1 MFYPRSRVYRALV
14 VLGAGF
20 ALIFTLRYPHPPLEW
35 QVVGIFAL
43 LSLGVKRAG
52 FRVAAEVTHSLVN
65 VVDVA
70 ALLLLGPIGGAIVAV
85 VSTILHVQIS
95 FYRRG
100 SRSWNEMIDL
110 PLFDGAVKVLTALAA
125 GYAFLTLGG
134 ILRPTQFLIS
144 QLLPLTALYATW
156 FGIDHLFWVILVWIA
171 EGRNSAVAF
180 LQRIGRASL
189 MIELAPLPMAL
200 PLAVTWELF
209 DPALRFVTLLAVFVV
224 AVLVRA
230 FTNAVARS
238 ESRVKAVNILNKF
251 GQLLAQGQP
260 DEERVVDLLYQYA
273 ARILPDATYELIL
286 LNRDGSAKPML
297 LNPGQES
304 IALPLLEFIIPLFKE
319 RSNARLLGDLS
330 RYSLAVEAQRS
341 PNERPSSGGAV
352 LMPLLSGDTLLG
364 LFVAKSNRPYGL
376 TTDDGR
382 SLSILATQ
390 ATIALQNTR
399 HFRQEARRVR
409 QLATIAEVSRMVAS
423 VIKLD
428 DLLWQVADLIQDNF
442 GYYHVQIY
450 LVDYEVNEVIYRA
463 GSGSAGRGK
472 FAQNPPRLKLGAEG
486 IIGWVAGKGLPLIVP
501 DVTQESRYIHR
512 AERLLPDV
520 RSEMAVP
527 LKIEERVL
535 GVLDVQSDQ
544 VGDMDDE
551 DQFTL
556 TTLADQLAI
565 AIEEAQ
571 LYVAQRETAW
581 VTTGLLQVAEALNP
595 LYDLRAIMER
605 VVRVTP
611 PLVGVEASLLY
622 LWHAKTNQFV
632 YGASFGLPPELAVT
646 LRRLPFAVQQVPLLM
661 DLRDKSRL
669 IFVQKEAH
677 QEPRL
682 GKLGKLMER
691 RGMVLARMESQGD
704 FVGALVVLTGN
715 APTRLSER
723 RQTLLTGIA
732 QQVAVAIQAA
742 QLYVEQEES
751 AEITRD
757 LLGVAEKIA
766 GRTDLHEILE
776 QITRLT
782 VTLAGVRHCAIYRW
796 KESTEQFLPGAATG
810 FAPEVE
816 EAWKQSALA
825 AAEIPALA
833 VLYDA
838 SEPVPLAGKGKRGA
852 PVSLCELFE
861 AEHLLGVPLRAR
873 DSFLGMMVVDIDTT
887 METIPNRLRA
897 ILMGLARQLSVALEN
912 QTLYEDALENERRTQ
927 ELTLARQVQSAL
939 IPERAPQVTDFDIA
953 GYWRPARE
961 VGGDF
966 YDFVWISED
975 RVAFSIADVADKG
988 MAAALFMVLT
998 RTALRESLWSEED
1011 AGRAMTRT
1019 NALITN
1025 DARGGMFLT
1034 TFLAILSPRE
1044 GVLQASNAGHL
1055 PPLLYDAKTDT
1066 IASLVRRHMP
1076 MGILSD
1082 VTYHSFRIF
1091 MEPGDFIVLFTD
1103 GLPDSTNPAG
1113 ELLGMRRVSEL
1124 VYENRHL
1131 DSQSLIE
1138 VLRDAATLHAN
1149 GEAMVDDL
1157 TMVVVRRNVPT
1168 FTSETDN

>member
-1 MFYPRSRVYRALV
+1 MFYPRSRVYRVLV
-14 VLGAGF
+14 LLGAIF
-20 ALIFTLRYPHPPLEW
+20 ALLFTLRYPHPPLEW

-85 VSTILHVQIS
+85 LSTILHVQIS

-100 SRSWNEMIDL
+100 SRTWNEMVDL

-125 GYAFLTLGG
+125 GYAYLNLGG
-134 ILRPTQFLIS
+134 TLRPTEFAVN
-144 QLLPLTALYATW
+144 QLLPLGILCLTW
-156 FGIDHLFWVILVWIA
+156 FVVDHFFWVVLVWIA

-189 MIELAPLPMAL
+189 LIELAPLPMAL
-200 PLAVTWELF
+200 PLAAAWQLF
-209 DPALRFVTLLAVFVV
+209 DPTLRFVTLLAVFVV

-238 ESRVKAVNILNKF
+238 ENRVKAVAVLNKF
-251 GQLLAQGQP
+251 GQQLAQGQP

-273 ARILPDATYELIL
+273 ARILPDADYELIL
-286 LNRDGSAKPML
+286 LSPDGSAKPML
-297 LNPGQES
+297 LNPSQQS
-304 IALPLLEFIIPLFKE
+304 IAMPLLEYILPLVKE
-319 RSNARLLGDLS
+319 RSNSRLLGDLS

-341 PNERPSSGGAV
+341 ANERPSSGGAV
-352 LMPLLSGDTLLG
+352 LMPLLSGETLLG
-364 LFVAKSNRPYGL
+364 LFVAKSKRPYGL

-428 DLLWQVADLIQDNF
+428 DLLWRVADLIQDNF

-450 LVDYEVNEVIYRA
+450 LVDYEAREVVYRA
-463 GSGSAGRGK
+463 GSGTAGRGK
-472 FAQNPPRLKLGAEG
+472 SSQQALRLKLGTEG
-486 IIGWVAGKGLPLIVP
+486 IIGWVAEEGTSLIVP
-501 DVTQESRYIHR
+501 DVSRESRYIHR

-520 RSEMAVP
+520 RSELAVP

-535 GVLDVQSDQ
+535 GVLDVQSDM
-544 VGDMDDE
+544 VGDLDDE

-595 LYDLRAIMER
+595 LYDLNAIMER

-611 PLVGVEASLLY
+611 PLVGVESAILY
-622 LWHAKTNQFV
+622 LWHGKAKQFLK
-632 YGASFGLPPELAVT
+632 GASFGLPPDVAAV
-646 LRRLPFAVQQVPLLM
+646 LQRLPLIGDHVPLLIE
-661 DLRDKSRL
+661 LRDKSRL
-669 IFVQKEAH
+669 IFVEREASH
-677 QEPRL
+677 DPRL
-682 GKLGKLMER
+682 GPLGKVLGG
-691 RGMVLARMESQGD
+691 RGVVLARMESQGD
-704 FVGALVVLTGN
+704 FVGALLVVTSK

-723 RQTLLTGIA
+723 RQTLLSGIA

-751 AEITRD
+751 ALITRD

-766 GRTDLHEILE
+766 GRTDLTEILE

-782 VTLAGVRHCAIYRW
+782 VSLAGVRHCVIYRW
-796 KESTEQFLPGAATG
+796 DSHAERFLPRAATG
-810 FAPEVE
+810 FSPEVE
-816 EAWKQSALA
+816 EAWKSTTLA
-825 AAEIPALA
+825 AHEVPALA

-838 SEPVPLAGKGKRGA
+838 SEPIPLAGKGKRGS
-852 PVSLCELFE
+852 PTSLCDLFG
-861 AEHLLGVPLRAR
+861 ADNLLGVPLRAR
-873 DSFLGMMVVDIDTT
+873 ESFLGMMVVDVESSLD
-887 METIPNRLRA
+887 TIPNRLRA

-927 ELTLARQVQSAL
+927 ELILARQVQSAL
-939 IPERAPQVTDFDIA
+939 IPDRPPQVAEFDIA
-953 GYWRPARE
+953 GFWRPARE

-966 YDFVWISED
+966 YDFVWINEE
-975 RVAFSIADVADKG
+975 RIAFSIADVADKG

-1019 NALITN
+1019 NALITS
-1025 DARGGMFLT
+1025 DARNGMFLT

-1044 GVLQASNAGHL
+1044 GVLQAANAGHL
-1055 PPLLYDAKTDT
+1055 PPLLYDAKTDS
-1066 IASLVRRHMP
+1066 IASLARRHMP

-1082 VTYHSFRIF
+1082 VTYNSFRIF

-1103 GLPDSTNPAG
+1103 GLPDSTAPTG
-1113 ELLGMRRVSEL
+1113 ELLGMRRVAEL
-1124 VYENRHL
+1124 VYDHRHL
-1131 DSQSLIE
+1131 DSQSLVN
-1138 VLRDAATLHAN
+1138 VLRDAALDHAN

-1157 TMVVVRRNVPT
+1157 TLLIVRRQPPT
-1168 FTSETDN
+1168 YTVETE

>member
-1 MFYPRSRVYRALV
+1 MFYPRSRVYRALI
-14 VLGAGF
+14 VLGAMLAF
-20 ALIFTLRYPHPPLEW
+20 LFTLRDPYPPLDW
-35 QVVGIFAL
+35 RVVGIFAL

-70 ALLLLGPIGGAIVAV
+70 ALLLTGPIGGAIVAV
-85 VSTILHVQIS
+85 ISTILHVQIS

-100 SRSWNEMIDL
+100 SRTWNEMVDL

-125 GYAFLTLGG
+125 GYLYLELGG
-134 ILRPTQFLIS
+134 VLRPSEFRIN
-144 QLLPLTALYATW
+144 QLLPLATLYATW
-156 FGIDHLFWVILVWIA
+156 FVIDHFFWVVLVWIA

-180 LQRIGRASL
+180 LERIGRASL
-189 MIELAPLPMAL
+189 LIELAPLPMAL
-200 PLAVTWELF
+200 PLAAAWQLF
-209 DPALRFVTLLAVFVV
+209 DPLLRFVTLLAVFLV

-238 ESRVKAVNILNKF
+238 ESRVKAVNVLNKF
-251 GQLLAQGQP
+251 GQQLAQGQP

-273 ARILPDATYELIL
+273 IRILPEADYELIL
-286 LNRDGSAKPML
+286 LNPDGTAKPML
-297 LNPGQES
+297 LNPSQES
-304 IALPLLEFIIPLFKE
+304 MALPLLDYILPLLKE

-341 PNERPSSGGAV
+341 VNERPSSGGAV

-364 LFVAKSNRPYGL
+364 LFVAKSKRPYGL

-390 ATIALQNTR
+390 ATISLQNSR

-428 DLLWQVADLIQDNF
+428 DLLWQVANLIQDNF

-450 LVDYEVNEVIYRA
+450 LVDYEANEVVYRA
-463 GSGSAGRGK
+463 GSGTAGRGK
-472 FAQNPPRLKLGAEG
+472 FAANPPRLQLGKEG
-486 IIGWVAGKGLPLIVP
+486 IIGWVAAQGMPLIVP
-501 DVTQESRYIHR
+501 DVSQESRYIHR
-512 AERLLPDV
+512 SERLLPDV
-520 RSEMAVP
+520 RSELAVP

-535 GVLDVQSDQ
+535 GVLDVQSDTL
-544 VGDMDDE
+544 GDLDDE

-595 LYDLRAIMER
+595 LYELTAIMDR

-611 PLVGVEASLLY
+611 PLIGVESAVIY
-622 LWHAKTNQFV
+622 LWQEKSRQFV
-632 YGASFGLPPELAVT
+632 KGSSFGLPVELVAG
-646 LRRLPFAVQQVPLLM
+646 LNHSPLFDHQLPLLM
-661 DLRDKSRL
+661 ELRQKSRL
-669 IFVQKEAH
+669 IFVDKAASH
-677 QEPRL
+677 EPRL
-682 GKLGKLMER
+682 GQIGKVLGS
-691 RGMVLARMESQGD
+691 RGVVLARMESQGD
-704 FVGALVVLTGN
+704 FVGVLLVATSK

-723 RQTLLTGIA
+723 RQTLLAGIA

-742 QLYVEQEES
+742 QLYVDQEES
-751 AEITRD
+751 AMITRD

-766 GRTDLHEILE
+766 GRTDLNEILE
-776 QITRLT
+776 QVTRLT
-782 VTLAGVRHCAIYRW
+782 VTLTGVKHCAVYRW
-796 KESTEQFLPGAATG
+796 DERHEQFIPRAATG
-810 FAPEVE
+810 FTPEVE
-816 EAWKQSALA
+816 EAWKSTMLPAH
-825 AAEIPALA
+825 EIPALA
-833 VLYDA
+833 VLYDS

-852 PVSLCELFE
+852 PSTLCTLFE
-861 AEHLLGVPLRAR
+861 ADHLLGVPLRAR
-873 DSFLGMMVVDIDTT
+873 ESFMGMMVIDVDSAL
-887 METIPNRLRA
+887 ETIPNRLRA
-897 ILMGLARQLSVALEN
+897 ILMGLARQLSIALEN

-927 ELTLARQVQSAL
+927 ELVLARQVQGAL
-939 IPERAPQVTDFDIA
+939 IPERSPSVPEFDIA

-966 YDFVWISED
+966 YDYVWVNDERI
-975 RVAFSIADVADKG
+975 AFSIADVADKG
-988 MAAALFMVLT
+988 MAAALFMVLA

-1019 NALITN
+1019 NALLTS

-1044 GVLQASNAGHL
+1044 GVLQAANAGHL

-1066 IASLVRRHMP
+1066 IASLVRRNMP

-1082 VTYHSFRIF
+1082 VTYSSFRIF

-1103 GLPDSTNPAG
+1103 GLPDSTSPTG
-1113 ELLGMRRVSEL
+1113 ELLGMRRVAEL

-1131 DSQSLIE
+1131 DSNALIE
-1138 VLRDAATLHAN
+1138 VLRDAAVFHAS

-1157 TMVVVRRNVPT
+1157 TMVVVRREPPT
-1168 FTSETDN
+1168 YSVETE

>member
-14 VLGAGF
+14 VLGAMLAF
-20 ALIFTLRYPHPPLEW
+20 LFTFRDPHPPLDW

-70 ALLLLGPIGGAIVAV
+70 ALLLTGPIGGAIVAV

-100 SRSWNEMIDL
+100 SRTWNEMIDL

-125 GYAFLTLGG
+125 GYLYLQLGG
-134 ILRPTQFLIS
+134 VLRPAGFMLN
-144 QLLPLTALYATW
+144 QLLPLAALYATW
-156 FGIDHLFWVILVWIA
+156 FVVDHFFWVVLVLIA

-189 MIELAPLPMAL
+189 LIELAPLPMAL
-200 PLAVTWELF
+200 PLAAAWQLF
-209 DPALRFVTLLAVFVV
+209 DPLLRFVTLLAVFLV

-238 ESRVKAVNILNKF
+238 ENRVKAVTVLNKF
-251 GQLLAQGQP
+251 GQQLAQGQP

-273 ARILPDATYELIL
+273 TRILPEADYELIL
-286 LNRDGSAKPML
+286 LNPDGSATPML
-297 LNPGQES
+297 LNPSQES
-304 IALPLLEFIIPLFKE
+304 IAYPLLEYILPLLKE

-341 PNERPSSGGAV
+341 ANERPTSGGAV
-352 LMPLLSGDTLLG
+352 LMPLVSGETLLG
-364 LFVAKSNRPYGL
+364 LFVAKSKRPYGL

-450 LVDYEVNEVIYRA
+450 LVDYELNEVVYRA
-463 GSGSAGRGK
+463 GSGAAGRGK
-472 FAQNPPRLKLGAEG
+472 FAQNPPRLKLGTEG
-486 IIGWVAGKGLPLIVP
+486 IIGWVAKQGMPLIVP
-501 DVTQESRYIHR
+501 DVSQEARYIHR

-520 RSEMAVP
+520 RSELAVP
-527 LKIEERVL
+527 LKIEDRVL
-535 GVLDVQSDQ
+535 GVLDVQSDTL
-544 VGDMDDE
+544 GDLDDE

-581 VTTGLLQVAEALNP
+581 ITTGLLQVAEALNP
-595 LYDLRAIMER
+595 LYELTAIMDR

-611 PLVGVEASLLY
+611 PLVGVEAAIIY
-622 LWHAKTNQFV
+622 LWHERAGKFLES
-632 YGASFGLPPELAVT
+632 ASFGLPPELSVA
-646 LRRLPFAVQQVPLLM
+646 LRRLSLPGDHVPLLM
-661 DLRDKSRL
+661 DLRGKSRL
-669 IFVQKEAH
+669 IFVKTEAH
-677 QEPRL
+677 HEPRL
-682 GKLGKLMER
+682 GQLGHLLGT
-691 RGMVLARMESQGD
+691 RGVVLARMESQGD
-704 FVGALVVLTGN
+704 FVGVLLAVTSR

-723 RQTLLTGIA
+723 RQTLLAGIA
-732 QQVAVAIQAA
+732 QQVGVAIQAA

-751 AEITRD
+751 ALITRD

-766 GRTDLHEILE
+766 GRTDLAEILE

-782 VTLAGVRHCAIYRW
+782 VTLAGVQHCVIYRW
-796 KESTEQFLPGAATG
+796 DERHEQFIPRAATG

-816 EAWKQSALA
+816 EAWKSTVLPAH
-825 AAEIPALA
+825 EIPALA

-838 SEPVPLAGKGKRGA
+838 NDPVPLAGKGKRGF
-852 PVSLCELFE
+852 PQTLCDLFG
-861 AEHLLGVPLRAR
+861 ADNLLGVPLRAR
-873 DSFLGMMVVDIDTT
+873 ESFMGMMVVDIDTT
-887 METIPNRLRA
+887 IDTIPNRLRN
-897 ILMGLARQLSVALEN
+897 ILLGLARQLSVALEN
-912 QTLYEDALENERRTQ
+912 QTLYDDALENERRTQ
-927 ELTLARQVQSAL
+927 ELVLARQVQTAL
-939 IPERAPQVTDFDIA
+939 IPERPPTVPNFDIA

-966 YDFVWISED
+966 YDYVWVNDE

-988 MAAALFMVLT
+988 MAAALFMVLA

-1019 NALITN
+1019 NALLTS

-1034 TFLAILSPRE
+1034 AFLAILSPRE
-1044 GVLQASNAGHL
+1044 GVLQAANAGHL

-1066 IASLVRRHMP
+1066 IASLVRRNMP

-1082 VTYHSFRIF
+1082 VTYTSFRIF

-1103 GLPDSTNPAG
+1103 GLPDSTSPTG
-1113 ELLGMRRVSEL
+1113 ELLGMRRIAEL

-1131 DSQSLIE
+1131 NSLALVEI
-1138 VLRDAATLHAN
+1138 LRDATTLHAN
-1149 GEAMVDDL
+1149 GESMVDDL
-1157 TMVVVRRNVPT
+1157 TMVIVRREPPA
-1168 FTSETDN
+1168 FTVETE